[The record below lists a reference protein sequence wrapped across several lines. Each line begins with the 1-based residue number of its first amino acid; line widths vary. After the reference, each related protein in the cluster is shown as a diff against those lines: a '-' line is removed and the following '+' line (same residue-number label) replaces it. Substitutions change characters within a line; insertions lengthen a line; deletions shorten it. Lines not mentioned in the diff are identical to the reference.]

1 MRVGKSILSLLLL
14 CLGLALVL
22 PASAK
27 LVAANL
33 GLKPVGTN
41 CDGPKGTY
49 MYTATWQ
56 TAPNSR
62 GFQVSTGNQCAIG
75 GTVCGISTRSCPVAC
90 SATGACNAQLRACTI
105 GRGAQWV
112 QVTASDGT
120 VYQKVAAVAPGK
132 CS

>member
-1 MRVGKSILSLLLL
+1 MKPWKAVASLLLL
-14 CLGLALVL
+14 CLGVAMIV
-22 PASAK
+22 PANAK

-41 CDGPKGTY
+41 CDGPKSTY

-56 TAPNSR
+56 TSPTSR

-75 GTVCGISTRSCPVAC
+75 GTVCGISTKSCQVTCTAAGAC
-90 SATGACNAQLRACTI
+90 SAELRVCAI
-105 GRGAQWV
+105 GKGAQWV
-112 QVTASDGT
+112 QVTATDGT
-120 VYQKVAAVAPGK
+120 VYQKVAAAAPGK